1 MYSINKPIKL
11 FIMLQSIISMFN
23 HLEGVQKMLFIFWLL
38 CVSMFVISLTNLIV
52 YGIKSKLNFYK
63 M

>member
-1 MYSINKPIKL
+1 
-11 FIMLQSIISMFN
+11 MLQSIISMFN

-38 CVSMFVISLTNLIV
+38 CVSMFIISLINLIV